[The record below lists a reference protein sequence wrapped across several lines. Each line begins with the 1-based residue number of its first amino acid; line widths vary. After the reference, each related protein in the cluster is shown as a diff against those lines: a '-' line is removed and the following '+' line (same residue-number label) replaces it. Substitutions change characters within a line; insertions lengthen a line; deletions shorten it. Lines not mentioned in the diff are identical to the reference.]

1 MFLISNGLWILQL
14 LCKKLDFWRK
24 KNLKN
29 FSAED
34 RPGDPKVM
42 SSLTRPLHQKNL
54 LEIWAK
60 KNALSSVGNYC
71 SKTKAAGI
79 SNAQIFKSLRSAS
92 NFIWQVGNP
101 NSFDMCSGC
110 SKVYVASFFV
120 IFGNFFFKRRKIASP
135 NADGRWSKGPVL
147 ESLEAVGTTRK
158 R

>member
-24 KNLKN
+24 KNLKK

-34 RPGDPKVM
+34 RTGDLKVM
-42 SSLTRPLHQKNL
+42 TSLTRPVHQKNM

-92 NFIWQVGNP
+92 KFIWQVGNP
-101 NSFDMCSGC
+101 NSFGMC
-110 SKVYVASFFV
+110 SKVYVASFFSY
-120 IFGNFFFKRRKIASP
+120 FWWFFFKRRKIASP
-135 NADGRWSKGPVL
+135 NEYYNVIRLGLLADPVIQASGRL
-147 ESLEAVGTTRK
+147 I
-158 R
+158 

>member
-1 MFLISNGLWILQL
+1 MGNVFNLKWIVNIAITVQKTGFL
-14 LCKKLDFWRK
+14 KK
-24 KNLKN
+24 KN

-34 RPGDPKVM
+34 RTGDPKVM

-92 NFIWQVGNP
+92 NFI
-101 NSFDMCSGC
+101 
-110 SKVYVASFFV
+110 
-120 IFGNFFFKRRKIASP
+120 
-135 NADGRWSKGPVL
+135 
-147 ESLEAVGTTRK
+147 
-158 R
+158 

>member
-1 MFLISNGLWILQL
+1 MGNVFNLKWIVNIAITVQKTGFLKK
-14 LCKKLDFWRK
+14 KKLK
-24 KNLKN
+24 K

-34 RPGDPKVM
+34 RTGDLKVM

-92 NFIWQVGNP
+92 NFI
-101 NSFDMCSGC
+101 
-110 SKVYVASFFV
+110 
-120 IFGNFFFKRRKIASP
+120 
-135 NADGRWSKGPVL
+135 
-147 ESLEAVGTTRK
+147 
-158 R
+158 

>member
-34 RPGDPKVM
+34 RTGDPKVM

-110 SKVYVASFFV
+110 SKVYVASFFL
-120 IFGNFFFKRRKIASP
+120 IFGDFVFKRRKIASP
-135 NADGRWSKGPVL
+135 TTGAF
-147 ESLEAVGTTRK
+147 ESIKTHNYW
-158 R
+158 

>member
-1 MFLISNGLWILQL
+1 MGNVFNLKWIVNIAITVQKTGFL
-14 LCKKLDFWRK
+14 KK
-24 KNLKN
+24 KNLKK

-34 RPGDPKVM
+34 RTGDLKVM

-101 NSFDMCSGC
+101 NSFGMCSGC
-110 SKVYVASFFV
+110 SKVYVASFFL
-120 IFGNFFFKRRKIASP
+120 ILGDFFSRGAKLP
-135 NADGRWSKGPVL
+135 HLNWTSKVRFSSHRHPISIIL
-147 ESLEAVGTTRK
+147 
-158 R
+158 